1 MATSANREPVASRCA
16 NAIAA
21 TPTRAIAT
29 SRATSPRGVVPVAS
43 RASSVPA
50 VRSNQ
55 SATNAAN
62 ARIRG
67 GTR

>member
-1 MATSANREPVASRCA
+1 MATSANREPVASRGV

-21 TPTRAIAT
+21 TPTRAMAA
-29 SRATSPRGVVPVAS
+29 SRATSPCGVVPVAL
-43 RASSVPA
+43 RASSVPE

-55 SATNAAN
+55 RATNAAN
-62 ARIRG
+62 ARING